1 MANARY
7 IYLDRWG
14 TNTRATRARSEL
26 RAEALLLLLVP
37 LDLNNILPRLPFVEL
52 RRLGVAELEQDPVR
66 VFWICTGR
74 RGEKQHGQMRQK
86 NGAAAAADPE
96 RRQRPAPALG

>member
-1 MANARY
+1 MHL
-7 IYLDRWG
+7 LDRWG

-37 LDLNNILPRLPFVEL
+37 LDLNNTLPRLAFVDL

-74 RGEKQHGQMRQK
+74 RLRLAAYI
-86 NGAAAAADPE
+86 NGY
-96 RRQRPAPALG
+96 